1 MLKIYCAH
9 HANSSIQDLNL
20 EIVSKSE
27 PKIHK
32 IQRLNLDIV
41 STAALT
47 FGCLN
52 PEV

>member
-1 MLKIYCAH
+1 MDNFR
-9 HANSSIQDLNL
+9 NSDLNL
-20 EIVSKSE
+20 DLVSKSE

-32 IQRLNLDIV
+32 IQRLNLELV
-41 STAALT
+41 STGALT

>member
-1 MLKIYCAH
+1 MQIPVGP
-9 HANSSIQDLNL
+9 IQDLFL
-20 EIVSKSE
+20 DLVSKSE

-32 IQRLNLDIV
+32 IQRLNLDLV